1 MVASHETKA
10 AVKQILLDLTPF
22 LDEKQRRILYG
33 SAASALG
40 HGGIKYVNEVTGS
53 ARNTITSGMED
64 IMTFEKVK
72 EIIVE
77 TVNCDADSVVL
88 EAKLGDDLGID
99 SLDAMEI
106 NMALEEAFAISIAD
120 EDIVKF
126 VCVKDIVSYIDSK
139 VEA

>member
-1 MVASHETKA
+1 
-10 AVKQILLDLTPF
+10 
-22 LDEKQRRILYG
+22 
-33 SAASALG
+33 
-40 HGGIKYVNEVTGS
+40 
-53 ARNTITSGMED
+53 
-64 IMTFEKVK
+64 MTFEKVK

-126 VCVKDIVSYIDSK
+126 VCVKDIVTYIDSK

>member
-1 MVASHETKA
+1 
-10 AVKQILLDLTPF
+10 
-22 LDEKQRRILYG
+22 
-33 SAASALG
+33 
-40 HGGIKYVNEVTGS
+40 
-53 ARNTITSGMED
+53 MED

>member
-1 MVASHETKA
+1 
-10 AVKQILLDLTPF
+10 
-22 LDEKQRRILYG
+22 
-33 SAASALG
+33 
-40 HGGIKYVNEVTGS
+40 
-53 ARNTITSGMED
+53 
-64 IMTFEKVK
+64 MTFEKVK

-77 TVNCDADSVVL
+77 TVNCDEETVVL
-88 EAKLGDDLGID
+88 EAKLADDLGVD

-126 VCVKDIVSYIDSK
+126 VCVQDIVNYIDGK

>member
-1 MVASHETKA
+1 
-10 AVKQILLDLTPF
+10 
-22 LDEKQRRILYG
+22 
-33 SAASALG
+33 
-40 HGGIKYVNEVTGS
+40 
-53 ARNTITSGMED
+53 
-64 IMTFEKVK
+64 MTFEKVK

-126 VCVKDIVSYIDSK
+126 VCVKDLVSYIDSK

>member
-1 MVASHETKA
+1 
-10 AVKQILLDLTPF
+10 
-22 LDEKQRRILYG
+22 
-33 SAASALG
+33 
-40 HGGIKYVNEVTGS
+40 
-53 ARNTITSGMED
+53 
-64 IMTFEKVK
+64 MTFEKVK

-126 VCVKDIVSYIDSK
+126 VYVKDIVSYIDSK

>member
-1 MVASHETKA
+1 
-10 AVKQILLDLTPF
+10 
-22 LDEKQRRILYG
+22 
-33 SAASALG
+33 
-40 HGGIKYVNEVTGS
+40 
-53 ARNTITSGMED
+53 
-64 IMTFEKVK
+64 MTFEKVK

-77 TVNCDADSVVL
+77 TVNCDEETVVL
-88 EAKLGDDLGID
+88 EAKLADDLGVD

-126 VCVKDIVSYIDSK
+126 VCVQDIVNYINGK